1 MLMGVNDSR
10 KVYHGEVH
18 RLIVAQFL
26 HVNMFHFI
34 SNNLILLLA
43 VSRAEYSFGPIKVL
57 IVYVLSGIA
66 GGILSN
72 IVYTDEMLKAGSST
86 SLYGIV
92 GLGVGYLIVNWPAL
106 RILGF
111 IFKFKLFFIIIWIIG
126 FLLLFTDVAVDVDY
140 MGHLGSFAAGILLI
154 SIVPSIDSNPR
165 EYALR
170 IILGILFIGQL
181 LACFLGFYLSPPSIL
196 K

>member
-1 MLMGVNDSR
+1 M
-10 KVYHGEVH
+10 
-18 RLIVAQFL
+18 IVAQFL

-43 VSRAEYSFGPIKVL
+43 VSRAEYSFGPVKVL

-92 GLGVGYLIVNWPAL
+92 GLGIGYLIVNWPAL
-106 RILGF
+106 SILGF
-111 IFKFKLFFIIIWIIG
+111 IFKFKLCFIIIWMAG
-126 FLLLFTDVAVDVDY
+126 FLLLFTDVAIDVDHI
-140 MGHLGSFAAGILLI
+140 GHLGSFIAGILLI
-154 SIVPSIDSNPR
+154 CIIPSIDNNPR

-170 IILGILFIGQL
+170 IILGVLFLGQIIG
-181 LACFLGFYLSPPSIL
+181 CFLGFYLSPPSAI